1 MRMLEAAVASL
12 LLFTASTTASS
23 QQVTQQQQ
31 HQQQYKTLSSCS
43 PIPSNPPEILPKTFQ
58 AGPEICIALHCS
70 GWS

>member
-31 HQQQYKTLSSCS
+31 QQQYKTLSSCS